1 MNDAAIHATLTVK
14 VVYLARLREAFGT
27 AGESLSLC
35 GEGGAVTISDVIAAL
50 ASRGGSFGRELAQ
63 GRAFRVAV
71 NHAIVSRD
79 ARVQQ
84 GDEVAFLPPVT
95 GG

>member
-1 MNDAAIHATLTVK
+1 LTVK
-14 VVYLARLREAFGT
+14 VVYLARLRESFGM
-27 AGESLSLC
+27 AAESLALH
-35 GEGGAVTISDVIAAL
+35 GERETLTVNDVIAAL
-50 ASRGGSFGRELAQ
+50 ASRGGVFSRELAQ
-63 GRAFRVAV
+63 GRAFRIAV

-79 ARVQQ
+79 TRVQQ

>member
-1 MNDAAIHATLTVK
+1 LNDSAIRATLTVK

-27 AGESLSLC
+27 AVESLPLKV
-35 GEGGAVTISDVIAAL
+35 EGGAVTINDIIAAL
-50 ASRGGSFGRELAQ
+50 ASRGGAFGRELAQ

-79 ARVQQ
+79 TRVQQ